1 VRSAVRSDLTDS
13 LSLHVALHPDDS
25 SLVASAR
32 TEAAFD
38 AILSN
43 GISFIVVA
51 ELSRRLVSTC
61 TLSVIPNITR
71 ATRPYGLIERVVTLP
86 GFERRGFARAVLS
99 QALALAWS
107 KGCYKVMLLSGVGRP
122 GAHALYESVGFKS
135 GVEVGFVA
143 KPSIGAQ
150 PVAQHGRP
158 ACGGCARRSGPP
170 VSLVR

>member
-1 VRSAVRSDLTDS
+1 VHSATVRSAVRSDLTDL

-71 ATRPYGLIERVVTLP
+71 ATRPYGLIEHVVTLP
-86 GFERRGFARAVLS
+86 GFERHGFARAVLS

-143 KPSIGAQ
+143 KPSIGA
-150 PVAQHGRP
+150 
-158 ACGGCARRSGPP
+158 
-170 VSLVR
+170 